1 LAIEIKYNSEFNYL
15 FPNAYTKIEN
25 VRIDVMREEL
35 RIDIR
40 IYADQKARNTDNS
53 LGIGK
58 KTFSVK
64 FSELNNSNI
73 TKNDILKLCYE
84 KIKEN
89 ELLKDGKDV

>member
-1 LAIEIKYNSEFNYL
+1 MAIEIIYNSEFNYP

-25 VRIDVMREEL
+25 VRIDVMREEI

-40 IYADQKARNTDNS
+40 IYADQNARNIDSS
-53 LGIGK
+53 LGVGK
-58 KTFSVK
+58 KTFSIK
-64 FSELNNSNI
+64 FNEINNTNI

-84 KIKEN
+84 KIKVN